1 MNRPS
6 RAALYAR
13 VSTTDQRIDAQL
25 VPLRAHALARGWTA
39 QEFTDV
45 GVSGSQASRP
55 ALDALMTAAR
65 RREVDVVAIVKLDR
79 LARSTRHLLEVA
91 GEFEALGVALVVLDQ
106 SIDTST
112 PAGRLLFTVLGAI
125 AEFERDLIR
134 ERVAAGMRAAR
145 ARGSKPG
152 RPAAIQ
158 GATLAR
164 VRRLAA
170 SGHGVRAIARALGVS
185 PSAVSRTLRG
195 VSRARTSTP

>member
-1 MNRPS
+1 M

-13 VSTTDQRIDAQL
+13 VSTQDQHPAAQL
-25 VPLRAHALARGWTA
+25 APLRAHATARGWTA
-39 QEFTDV
+39 QEFVDH
-45 GVSGSQASRP
+45 GVSGAKASRP

-65 RREVDVVAIVKLDR
+65 RRDVDAVVCSKLDR
-79 LARSTRHLLEVA
+79 LARSTRHLLELA
-91 GEFEALGVALVVLDQ
+91 EEFQALGVALVVLDQ

-134 ERVAAGMRAAR
+134 ERTLAGLAAAR
-145 ARGSKPG
+145 ARGSVPG
-152 RPAAIQ
+152 RPPALA
-158 GATLAR
+158 GPTLAR
-164 VRRLAA
+164 ARRLAA

-195 VSRARTSTP
+195 VSRAKPA